1 MSLFNSMF
9 GANEKQGEISK
20 LNWLPLES
28 INQLEEIIEISKQ
41 KSIVIF
47 KHSTRCFISK
57 SALRSFETEYNI
69 SSDKMDA
76 YYLDLLN
83 YRDISNEIATRF
95 NVVHQSPQILGIK
108 NGVCVYHA
116 SHENI
121 QAKDLEKFV

>member
-47 KHSTRCFISK
+47 KHSIRCFISK

-95 NVVHQSPQILGIK
+95 NVVHQSPQILVIK

-121 QAKDLEKFV
+121 QVNDLKKFV